1 MVLRA
6 AALEASRSLRW
17 VPWICAYTGARVSE
31 ICQLRVQDVIKRDGT
46 WIIRITGEA
55 GSIKNENSER
65 LVPVHEALLREGFID
80 FINKAPSGPLFV
92 DLKPDRFGNR
102 GGSGTK
108 IIGAWRRKLGIT
120 DVRVG
125 PNHSWRHRFK
135 TLCRQHGVSLDV
147 ADALTGHGRKSE
159 GDRYG
164 VFSPAALQLG
174 MSKIPPVD
182 LDL

>member
-55 GSIKNENSER
+55 GSKKNENSER

-102 GGSGTK
+102 GGSGPK

-174 MSKIPPVD
+174 MTKIPPVD